1 MISLRFFFS
10 KKLKW
15 KISDENLNQMSWP
28 SFSGLRSFAMKMKIL
43 NLYIWIN
50 ISFYKYENI
59 SIAARRS
66 HHIHADIS
74 TCKFCKMKYWY
85 FLIIRITTRNMDE
98 KVAQLL
104 LRKKTNKSSMV
115 LEITVG
121 SHVVPEIV
129 LEVVVVYISLQRLKR
144 LCA

>member
-1 MISLRFFFS
+1 MKNCWWKFKSNVLTIIFRFAVVCH
-10 KKLKW
+10 
-15 KISDENLNQMSWP
+15 ENENFKFVYMDKY
-28 SFSGLRSFAMKMKIL
+28 FIL
-43 NLYIWIN
+43 QIREYQHCLIQ
-50 ISFYKYENI
+50 
-59 SIAARRS
+59 IAAALRS

-85 FLIIRITTRNMDE
+85 FLIIRITTRNMVLMDE

-104 LRKKTNKSSMV
+104 LRKKTSKSSMV

-121 SHVVPEIV
+121 SHVV
-129 LEVVVVYISLQRLKR
+129 LEMVVVYISLQRLKR

>member
-1 MISLRFFFS
+1 MKNCWWKFKSNVLTIIFRFAVVCH
-10 KKLKW
+10 
-15 KISDENLNQMSWP
+15 ENENFKFVYMDKY
-28 SFSGLRSFAMKMKIL
+28 FIL
-43 NLYIWIN
+43 QIREYQHCLIQID
-50 ISFYKYENI
+50 
-59 SIAARRS
+59 AALRS

-85 FLIIRITTRNMDE
+85 FLIIRITTRNMVLMDE

-104 LRKKTNKSSMV
+104 LRKKTSKSSMV

-121 SHVVPEIV
+121 SHVV
-129 LEVVVVYISLQRLKR
+129 LEMVVVYISLQRLKR

>member
-1 MISLRFFFS
+1 LSRCSEIYTTTTSKTISGTTCDPTVISKTMLDLFVFFLSSNCATF
-10 KKLKW
+10 
-15 KISDENLNQMSWP
+15 
-28 SFSGLRSFAMKMKIL
+28 
-43 NLYIWIN
+43 
-50 ISFYKYENI
+50 SFYKYENI

-115 LEITVG
+115 SIYTN
-121 SHVVPEIV
+121 
-129 LEVVVVYISLQRLKR
+129 LKFSFSWQTTANLKMMVR
-144 LCA
+144 TFDLNFHQKFFI